1 VSLVIVAVE
10 NLRIGGYQRLALDQV
25 YHLSDIAQNT
35 LLLLVDRE
43 VPGLRTFEET
53 EKNLI
58 DSKNFQIRRMSGKRV
73 SDLFEIRKF
82 LRLQNVKV
90 LIVSHSLRSTVLF
103 ALARV
108 GLRKEIMI
116 NSTIHQLPSLSKF
129 VQRMKR
135 FIYAQFGDHIYAY
148 SDAVRKD
155 WLNRYSNFGKP
166 ISLLRNG
173 IYIDRLNIFERKAE
187 AKPPRLIYLGR
198 NTSWKGIDIY
208 FKLFNLPIFS
218 NYEGLMMIAKSSL
231 EIESAAQ
238 EHGIG
243 RIKIVEGANLSDFK
257 ARENDLH
264 VYPSQYGDT
273 AEYTESIS
281 LNCLEMALLGIPSLV
296 TPSNE
301 DTWPELTNAGVFIA
315 ADWKHIEE
323 KQDAVMKKISNIKE
337 IEKAEVVG
345 LISIS
350 NNVNRHLDS
359 LR

>member
-1 VSLVIVAVE
+1 M
-10 NLRIGGYQRLALDQV
+10 
-25 YHLSDIAQNT
+25 
-35 LLLLVDRE
+35 DRE
-43 VPGLRTFEET
+43 VPGLKTFEDT

-73 SDLFEIRKF
+73 SDLIEIRKF
-82 LRLQNVKV
+82 LRLQNDKV
-90 LIVSHSLRSTVLF
+90 LIISHSLRSTVLF

-129 VQRMKR
+129 VQRTKR
-135 FIYAQFGDHIYAY
+135 FFYAQFGDHIYAY

-155 WLNRYSNFGKP
+155 WLNRYLNFGKP

-173 IYIDRLNIFERKAE
+173 IYIDRLNLLERKAE
-187 AKPPRLIYLGR
+187 AKPQRLIYLGR

-218 NYEGLMMIAKSSL
+218 DYDGLMMIAKSSS
-231 EIESAAQ
+231 EIEAAALK
-238 EHGIG
+238 HGIG
-243 RIKIVEGANLSDFK
+243 RIKIVEGANLSNFK

-315 ADWKHIEE
+315 ADWKLIEE

-337 IEKAEVVG
+337 IEKAEVVR

>member
-1 VSLVIVAVE
+1 M
-10 NLRIGGYQRLALDQV
+10 N
-25 YHLSDIAQNT
+25 
-35 LLLLVDRE
+35 RE
-43 VPGLRTFEET
+43 VPGLKTFEET

-73 SDLFEIRKF
+73 SDLLEIRRF
-82 LRLQNVKV
+82 LRLQNDKV

-173 IYIDRLNIFERKAE
+173 IYIDRLNLFEHKAE

-243 RIKIVEGANLSDFK
+243 RIKIVEGANLSNFK

-264 VYPSQYGDT
+264 VYPSQYGNT
-273 AEYTESIS
+273 AKYTESIS

-323 KQDAVMKKISNIKE
+323 KQDAVMKKISNIEE
-337 IEKAEVVG
+337 IENAEVVR

-350 NNVNRHLDS
+350 NNVSRHLDS